1 MSVVVCC
8 RGHSGATIKYHRLV
22 DSKRIP
28 TAVEAEKSRMQVL
41 ADSVPG
47 ETPPGLQMEAFL
59 LGPHVGKRSGILAS
73 FHEAINPIVSASAS

>member
-1 MSVVVCC
+1 M
-8 RGHSGATIKYHRLV
+8 

-73 FHEAINPIVSASAS
+73 FHEAINPIVSASASWLQPPNGLTPNTITLGI